1 MNAQD
6 HEPTDEEKV
15 AQHSEGMPAPP
26 DEYANP
32 PGIGGGACDV
42 ADVAV
47 EAEPCDPAE
56 AEDLVLE
63 ESKPGAGIYG
73 YEGEEVGGG

>member
-1 MNAQD
+1 MNAKD
-6 HEPTDEEKV
+6 PEPIDQEKAAHQV
-15 AQHSEGMPAPP
+15 GRTGPPP

-32 PGIGGGACDV
+32 AGVGGEECAAEGA
-42 ADVAV
+42 AV
-47 EAEPCDPAE
+47 EAEPCDPTG

-63 ESKPGAGIYG
+63 ESKPGSGIYG